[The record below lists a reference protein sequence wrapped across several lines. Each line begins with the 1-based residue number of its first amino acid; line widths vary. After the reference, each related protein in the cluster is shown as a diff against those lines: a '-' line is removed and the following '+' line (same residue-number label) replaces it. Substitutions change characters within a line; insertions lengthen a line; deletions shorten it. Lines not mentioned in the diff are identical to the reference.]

1 MTSPYHALVERAL
14 KTNEGMKDWL
24 AYLRRAEQRE
34 DLFKDLQK
42 DLRRKYGKNT
52 TMAGPFCEELW
63 LIVDK
68 RLPRIMI
75 NQDGTIYNDNGN
87 PVNTDN
93 LALCGILDCDEW

>member
-14 KTNEGMKDWL
+14 KTNEGMQDWL
-24 AYLRRAEQRE
+24 AYLRRTEQRE

-75 NQDGTIYNDNGN
+75 NQDGTIEVMNKTEGMK
-87 PVNTDN
+87 P
-93 LALCGILDCDEW
+93 

>member
-14 KTNEGMKDWL
+14 KTNEGMQDWL
-24 AYLRRAEQRE
+24 AFLRRAGQRE

-52 TMAGPFCEELW
+52 TMAGPFCEKLW

-75 NQDGTIYNDNGN
+75 NQDGTIEAANR
-87 PVNTDN
+87 PK
-93 LALCGILDCDEW
+93 E

>member
-14 KTNEGMKDWL
+14 KTNEGMQDWL
-24 AYLRRAEQRE
+24 AVLRRTEQRE
-34 DLFKDLQK
+34 YLFKDLQK

-52 TMAGPFCEELW
+52 IKAGPFCEKLW

-75 NQDGTIYNDNGN
+75 NQDGTIEAAN
-87 PVNTDN
+87 
-93 LALCGILDCDEW
+93 